1 MDCRVRDSLKTTFF
15 TSSALH
21 GHRFASTEFRL
32 TRSLLFGDTEGLA
45 STAGGLGLLTTNLYA
60 EVVTETS
67 VLAGLL
73 HALQIFSESGVDH
86 VGNQLTVG
94 AILNATLSVEEPL
107 GNTVLCK
114 TR

>member
-1 MDCRVRDSLKTTFF
+1 MRDSLKTTFF

-32 TRSLLFGDTEGLA
+32 TRSLLFGDTEGL
-45 STAGGLGLLTTNLYA
+45 SGTAGGLGLLTADLYA

-73 HALQIFSESGVDH
+73 HALKIFSESGVNH
-86 VGNQLTVG
+86 VGVNLTV
-94 AILNATLSVEEPL
+94 ASILDASLSVQEPF
-107 GNTVLCK
+107 GDSVL
-114 TR
+114 